1 MEDKKAP
8 SIDMSKLQASIT
20 RIEFTNKMNDFRMQ
34 MRELSDTIFSVKKV
48 NESLYIRVEEL
59 EKEVEKLKKFS
70 KKNKEE

>member
-59 EKEVEKLKKFS
+59 EREVEKLKKFS